1 MSTQLLCSSRLL
13 QRGTK
18 VWTPLRSYSSKALS
32 TGDRLH
38 GYRVQ
43 QVRRVPELEL
53 TAIALEHEKTGA
65 KHLHIDREDTNNVFA
80 VGFHTPVSDSTG
92 VPHILEHTTLCG
104 SQQYPVR
111 DPFFKMLN
119 RSLATFMNAFTA
131 SDYTI
136 YPFATTNPADYSNLR
151 NVYMDAVLHPRLEK
165 LDFKQE
171 GWRLEHEVPTDT
183 TTPIQ
188 FKGVVYNEM
197 KGQTSDANYLYY
209 SRTQQAMFP
218 GTTYEHSSGGD
229 PASITD
235 LTHEQLLAFHKKH
248 YHPSNARFYTYGNF
262 PLEDH
267 LSAIQEK
274 LSGFE
279 RANIPSVNK
288 AVMPWTIL
296 SLTQSLVS
304 PPDKQTR
311 VSLSFLANDSN
322 DTFETFSMR
331 LLAYLLL
338 DGHAS
343 PMYKALID
351 SNLGSEFSA
360 NTGFDSSTRL
370 GSFSVGLQGVKETDV
385 ELVQDRIRSVL
396 EEVKQEGFDAKRIE
410 AAIHQ
415 MELGQ
420 KHKTADFGL
429 TIMHGITSGWFD
441 GVDPIDQLEINKNI
455 DRLKQELAA
464 GKFFESRID
473 KYLINN
479 PHTLTYVMKPEAS
492 YSATLVSDEQARLAE
507 KINALTDAD
516 KTEIAEQGK
525 ALMESQNKTE
535 DLSCLPTL
543 QLSDIS
549 PKTKRTVLDHSG
561 ICNTP
566 VQWRTTSTNG
576 ITYFRA
582 ISTLPSLPNEL
593 KLYLPLFCDALL
605 SLGTHSQ
612 TMAEIDDEIRLYT
625 GGLRASTTVST
636 NHSDINHV
644 EEGIAL
650 IGNCLDRNVD
660 KMYDILTKVVHETN
674 FDDTEKL
681 KTLIIGNA
689 SGLVNSVAE
698 AGHVFARTFAGS
710 TLTPA
715 MENSEL
721 LSGMTQVNFMSHL
734 AAKEDLSDIVQKL
747 KEIAS
752 IVLKQSSLRVAITC
766 GEDAVAKNENALARF
781 ISSLSEEQGQPP
793 SESHSFVP
801 QFRKT
806 FFPLP
811 FSVNFSAKV
820 LRGVPYTHP
829 DGAKLQV
836 LSSLMTNHFLHR
848 EIREKNGAYGGGARY
863 AGLNGLFSFYSYRDP
878 RTLET
883 LDTYSAAVDW
893 VQQRT
898 FTDQEITEAKLS
910 IFQGVD
916 APQNVSEEGM
926 LQFVNGISDEMRQW
940 RREGFL
946 NVTQDDIKEMAEKYL
961 AGPVKEGQYSVTLL
975 GESTDKIAVEN
986 GWHINQWGEA
996 TDQAQ

>member
-1 MSTQLLCSSRLL
+1 
-13 QRGTK
+13 
-18 VWTPLRSYSSKALS
+18 
-32 TGDRLH
+32 
-38 GYRVQ
+38 
-43 QVRRVPELEL
+43 
-53 TAIALEHEKTGA
+53 
-65 KHLHIDREDTNNVFA
+65 
-80 VGFHTPVSDSTG
+80 
-92 VPHILEHTTLCG
+92 
-104 SQQYPVR
+104 
-111 DPFFKMLN
+111 MLN

-136 YPFATTNPADYSNLR
+136 YPFATTNSTDYGNLR
-151 NVYMDAVLHPRLEK
+151 DVYMDAVFHPKLEK
-165 LDFKQE
+165 LDFIQE
-171 GWRLEHEVPTDT
+171 GWRLEHEAPTGTQLKLNTASDSEWIVGSDS

-188 FKGVVYNEM
+188 FKGIVYNEM
-197 KGQTSDANYLYY
+197 KGQTSDAGYLHY
-209 SRTQQAMFP
+209 SRAQQAMFP
-218 GTTYEHSSGGD
+218 GTAYEHSSGGD
-229 PASITD
+229 PACITD
-235 LTHEQLLAFHKKH
+235 LTHEQLLAFHRAH

-262 PLEDH
+262 PLEEH
-267 LSAIQEK
+267 LAAIHEK
-274 LSGFE
+274 INGFE
-279 RANIPSVNK
+279 RASIPSVNK
-288 AVMPWTIL
+288 TIQASETFRFIF
-296 SLTQSLVS
+296 SLILTYNKSVS

-311 VSLSFLANDSN
+311 ISLSFLTNDSK

-360 NTGFDSSTRL
+360 NTGYDASTHI
-370 GSFSVGLQGVKETDV
+370 GSFSIGLQGVKESDIEV
-385 ELVQDRIRSVL
+385 VQNRIRSVL
-396 EEVKQEGFDAKRIE
+396 EEVRQNGFDSKRIE

-455 DRLKQELAA
+455 ARLKQELAE

-473 KYLINN
+473 KYLIAN
-479 PHTLTYVMKPEAS
+479 PHTLTYIMKPDAS
-492 YSATLVSDEQARLAE
+492 YATNLASEEHKRLT
-507 KINALTDAD
+507 KKLDALTDAD
-516 KTEIAEQGK
+516 KSEIISQGE
-525 ALMESQNKTE
+525 ALMQSQNKTQ

-543 QLSDIS
+543 HMKDIS
-549 PKTKRTVLDHSG
+549 PKQKRTVLDHSG

-582 ISTLPSLPNEL
+582 ISTLPTLPKEL

-625 GGLRASTTVST
+625 GGLRASTTIST

-644 EEGIAL
+644 EEGIVL
-650 IGNCLDRNVD
+650 IGNCLDRNMD
-660 KMYDILTKVVHETN
+660 KMYDILTKVIRDTN

-689 SGLVNSVAE
+689 SALVNSVAD

-710 TLTPA
+710 SLTPA
-715 MENSEL
+715 MASSEL
-721 LSGMTQVNFMSHL
+721 LSGMTQVNFMSDL
-734 AAKEDLSDIVQKL
+734 ATKEDLSDVVGKL
-747 KEIAS
+747 KQIAS
-752 IVLKQSSLRVAITC
+752 IVLKQSSLRVAVTC
-766 GEDAVAKNENALARF
+766 GEDAVTQNENALSRF
-781 ISSLSEEQGQPP
+781 ISSLPEEQGQPL
-793 SESHSFVP
+793 SESHLFVP

-883 LDTYSAAVDW
+883 LDTYTDAVKW
-893 VQQRT
+893 VKQRA
-898 FTDQEITEAKLS
+898 FTDQEMTEAKLS
-910 IFQGVD
+910 IFQGID
-916 APQNVSEEGM
+916 APQSVSEEGM

-946 NVTQDDIKEMAEKYL
+946 GVTQDDVKEMADKYL
-961 AGPVKEGQYSVTLL
+961 EKAVQEGQYSIALL
-975 GESTDKIAVEN
+975 GESNDKIAMEQ

-996 TDQAQ
+996 TDQA